1 MRSHRTYPR
10 AALLISA
17 VVWSHLGCAG
27 EPGNAQLVVASTQ
40 NTMTVPPYE
49 VFELTLTH
57 ENNYANPFSDVTVDV
72 TFASPTGEQVKV
84 GGFHYGS
91 LEPPTVQQPQGQGR
105 GRPRYTFPDQNV
117 WKARFAP
124 ARLGTWKYSF
134 VFRNAAG
141 QQATGDGAFECV
153 QSRINNHGF
162 LRQNPHNP
170 FQWVFDDGTP
180 FFPVG
185 LQECVG
191 DGPGVGSCLAA
202 MSMEGPFRTDK
213 TDLVQ
218 LPTGPLYVRGPSMNP
233 QNADVY
239 FRRYGR
245 CGFNFFRFSQQNCS
259 YVQYGDLDHYL
270 VQEGMMTDDLLR
282 HARKYGWR
290 MMYGLFGYQKVFT
303 DQPDNAEGMEKVKRF
318 VKYSVDRWGAYVD
331 MWEFLNEQ
339 KAVDGWY
346 AIMIPYLKSLDP
358 YHHPL
363 TTSWE
368 RPELEGI
375 EINAP
380 HWYGNEHELQSDA
393 TTGGH
398 ATGAKK
404 QGKPVIYG
412 EQGNAVARDKP
423 RPLGVGGV
431 WDAGSARRMRI
442 RLWTALFN
450 EVSFVF
456 WNTSYARDGHNMNIW
471 LGPQERE
478 YVHALQDFANRLD
491 AGIAMAPVTV
501 SDRSLV
507 RAYGLRSDAR
517 AGAYLHHY
525 KDHDSP
531 VHSLTV
537 SLDVPAK
544 AKGYWYSPATAE
556 IVGTVDAEPGQ
567 QTLTAPDFV
576 VDLALLITPD
586 GPPDLDH
593 DGLANNVDADDDN
606 DGVVDKDDA
615 FPLEP
620 EEWAD
625 ADHDLIG
632 DNLDAD
638 TDGDGV
644 ADDRNHNGTPDCE
657 ELDFD
662 GDGWARAKAVPWD
675 AFPLDSREWRDTDGD
690 GLGDNADTD
699 DDGDGWSDAEEA
711 KAGTDPLDRL
721 SFPAGVAGPTKAATP
736 VKQPA
741 AAGSPAAGG
750 RTVIVANRG
759 GWAGDVK
766 RPLTGVIRHN
776 GRWYEFVAAD
786 GRKCGVNVN
795 RLPPADRAALLA
807 LVGKQIRVT
816 GFLTDKGGD
825 TTPTWFEEA
834 K

>member
-1 MRSHRTYPR
+1 
-10 AALLISA
+10 
-17 VVWSHLGCAG
+17 
-27 EPGNAQLVVASTQ
+27 
-40 NTMTVPPYE
+40 
-49 VFELTLTH
+49 
-57 ENNYANPFSDVTVDV
+57 
-72 TFASPTGEQVKV
+72 
-84 GGFHYGS
+84 
-91 LEPPTVQQPQGQGR
+91 
-105 GRPRYTFPDQNV
+105 
-117 WKARFAP
+117 
-124 ARLGTWKYSF
+124 
-134 VFRNAAG
+134 
-141 QQATGDGAFECV
+141 
-153 QSRINNHGF
+153 
-162 LRQNPHNP
+162 
-170 FQWVFDDGTP
+170 
-180 FFPVG
+180 
-185 LQECVG
+185 
-191 DGPGVGSCLAA
+191 
-202 MSMEGPFRTDK
+202 
-213 TDLVQ
+213 
-218 LPTGPLYVRGPSMNP
+218 MNP

-259 YVQYGDLDHYL
+259 YVQYG
-270 VQEGMMTDDLLR
+270 
-282 HARKYGWR
+282 
-290 MMYGLFGYQKVFT
+290 
-303 DQPDNAEGMEKVKRF
+303 
-318 VKYSVDRWGAYVD
+318 
-331 MWEFLNEQ
+331 
-339 KAVDGWY
+339 
-346 AIMIPYLKSLDP
+346 
-358 YHHPL
+358 
-363 TTSWE
+363 
-368 RPELEGI
+368 
-375 EINAP
+375 
-380 HWYGNEHELQSDA
+380 
-393 TTGGH
+393 
-398 ATGAKK
+398 
-404 QGKPVIYG
+404 
-412 EQGNAVARDKP
+412 
-423 RPLGVGGV
+423 
-431 WDAGSARRMRI
+431 
-442 RLWTALFN
+442 
-450 EVSFVF
+450 
-456 WNTSYARDGHNMNIW
+456 
-471 LGPQERE
+471 
-478 YVHALQDFANRLD
+478 
-491 AGIAMAPVTV
+491 
-501 SDRSLV
+501 
-507 RAYGLRSDAR
+507 
-517 AGAYLHHY
+517 
-525 KDHDSP
+525 
-531 VHSLTV
+531 
-537 SLDVPAK
+537 
-544 AKGYWYSPATAE
+544 
-556 IVGTVDAEPGQ
+556 
-567 QTLTAPDFV
+567 
-576 VDLALLITPD
+576 
-586 GPPDLDH
+586 DLDH